1 MAEIDEA
8 DAEIGGHRMNAG
20 VTHRV
25 MGEWAELPAATI
37 SDAMGRMGAM
47 HAGITRFSGERV
59 AGPAFTVQTGAG
71 DNSTIHRAVN
81 AAPPGT
87 VLVIDAEAHL
97 GRAVWGFVLTVA
109 ALKRGLVGAVIDGA
123 VRDIDEIRDQ
133 RFPLY
138 ARGVCPLGPH
148 KGFQGRV
155 GDIVQ
160 CGGVIVAPG
169 DVVVGD
175 ADGVAVVPSDRAR
188 EVFTRTRAKMADEAD
203 WVRRLESGESSLDIL
218 GIE

>member
-1 MAEIDEA
+1 
-8 DAEIGGHRMNAG
+8 MNARD
-20 VTHRV
+20 THGV

-47 HAGITRFSGERV
+47 HAGITRLSGERL
-59 AGPAFTVQTGAG
+59 AGPAFTVHTGAG

-81 AAPPGT
+81 AAPPG
-87 VLVIDAEAHL
+87 
-97 GRAVWGFVLTVA
+97 
-109 ALKRGLVGAVIDGA
+109 A
-123 VRDIDEIRDQ
+123 VRDMDEIRNLE
-133 RFPLY
+133 FPLY

-148 KGFQGRV
+148 KGFEGRV
-155 GDIVQ
+155 RENVQ

-175 ADGVAVVPSDRAR
+175 ADGVAVVPADRGQ
-188 EVFTRTRAKMADEAD
+188 EVFARTRTKIADEAD